1 MAVPGPF
8 KRIARA
14 GGQKVTI
21 RIAQRPLPEMGS
33 GRPKHFL
40 IKCVTIAD
48 GLLVGRKHWQ
58 INAIAAKLA
67 LQRRA

>member
-21 RIAQRPLPEMGS
+21 RMHKRIVFGDGSEEFELFFAAPET
-33 GRPKHFL
+33 KF
-40 IKCVTIAD
+40 A
-48 GLLVGRKHWQ
+48 LV
-58 INAIAAKLA
+58 
-67 LQRRA
+67 